1 MIMVSPK
8 KVTAPIHPVATV
20 PWPAAPPPLREGH
33 EIAPPDFVGIGAM
46 RSGTTWWWSVLKRHP
61 GIFSGG
67 SPDGTSEDI
76 WAFAGKD
83 SAESYVNKEFHFFDQ
98 YGRVET
104 IDPAAYHRYFP
115 RPPGLLSGEWTA
127 RYMHD
132 FWVPAML
139 RGIAPDA
146 KLLVLLR
153 DPVERF
159 VSGAAL
165 IKSFGFALDSAVCN
179 DQFSRGLYWQQ
190 LANVFSYFPRDQV
203 LVLQYEQCAQDFTG
217 QARRTFKFL
226 GLDPSLWQ
234 PPRDP
239 ESPVGAVTN
248 DTGIVDTATRAAL
261 TRAYQTDLARLFRE
275 LPALDRSLW
284 PCACDL

>member
-1 MIMVSPK
+1 MIMIPSK
-8 KVTAPIHPVATV
+8 KLTVPAHPVATV
-20 PWPAAPPPLREGH
+20 PGPAAPPLLREGH
-33 EIAPPDFVGIGAM
+33 EITPPDFVGVGAM

-67 SPDGTSEDI
+67 PPDGTSEDI

-83 SAESYVNKEFHFFDQ
+83 STESYVNKEFHFFDH
-98 YGRVET
+98 YGRVEI
-104 IDPAAYHRYFP
+104 IDPATYHRYFP
-115 RPPGLLSGEWTA
+115 RPPSMLAGEWTV

-132 FWVPAML
+132 FWTPPML
-139 RGIAPDA
+139 RNVAPDA

-159 VSGAAL
+159 VSGVAF
-165 IKSFGFALDSAVCN
+165 IKSLGFTPDSAVYN

-203 LVLQYEQCAQDFTG
+203 LVLQYEQCVRDFIE

-226 GLDPSLWQ
+226 GLDPSAWQ
-234 PPRDP
+234 LPRDP
-239 ESPVGAVTN
+239 KSPVGAITN
-248 DTGIVDTATRAAL
+248 DTDIVDTATRDAL
-261 TRAYQTDLARLFRE
+261 IRAYRRDLDELFRE
-275 LPALDRSLW
+275 LPTFDHSLW
-284 PCACDL
+284 PCAS